1 MVGLGYN
8 SWVNVLQQYG
18 VLDFLL
24 PFLLVFT
31 IIYAVLSKTKILGG
45 EEKKQFN
52 IIVALVLALLF
63 VVPHM
68 LGTYPL
74 GYDPV
79 AVLNATLPSISLVAV
94 AAIMLLLLMG
104 VFGTDFSKAA
114 APFIAV
120 IAILFVIYIFGASLS
135 IWRGPYDIFYWWTTD
150 VTELLIVLI
159 VFGLIVYFITKEPT
173 KTSGNR
179 VVESFGKLFEKKM

>member
-1 MVGLGYN
+1 MVGLGYT
-8 SWVNVLQQYG
+8 SWINVLQQYG

-31 IIYAVLSKTKILGG
+31 IIYAILSKTKILG
-45 EEKKQFN
+45 EEEKQFN

-135 IWRGPYDIFYWWTTD
+135 
-150 VTELLIVLI
+150 
-159 VFGLIVYFITKEPT
+159 
-173 KTSGNR
+173 
-179 VVESFGKLFEKKM
+179 

>member
-104 VFGTDFSKAA
+104 VFGTDFSKTA

-120 IAILFVIYIFGASLS
+120 IAILFVIYIFGASLNV
-135 IWRGPYDIFYWWTTD
+135 WRGPYDIFYWWTTD

-179 VVESFGKLFEKKM
+179 VMESFGKLFEKKF